1 MEGKHNI
8 TMPQKYSQCD
18 IITRSFFWARQD
30 PGRVAAMHGRVQ
42 RRSHVQESRISIDFT
57 SASAV
62 EQGFPLPYMAAKVK
76 VLPRTFLKPRV
87 Q

>member
-1 MEGKHNI
+1 M
-8 TMPQKYSQCD
+8 
-18 IITRSFFWARQD
+18 
-30 PGRVAAMHGRVQ
+30 AAMHGRVQ